1 MSAIDFLD
9 KTELKKSIER
19 MLDSARHNVGTMLPS
34 EWAESKRVMTSE
46 VSPFPGK
53 YSYDKTPYLKEI
65 VNCLS
70 EDHPAQIIAC
80 MKGAQVGF
88 STGVI
93 ENGIGYI
100 IDQAPGNILFLT
112 GHGDLSEEAMNGK
125 IDQMI
130 DSCGLRPLI
139 RPNVLRKRNQR
150 TGDTSKSKEF
160 PGGSLI
166 ADSASN
172 HKVLRQRSVRYG
184 FIDDFEAAK
193 IASKESGSTTEL
205 IEQRFAAYAAKMK
218 LFYISTPEL
227 KLTSNIEPV
236 FLKGDQRKYHVPC
249 PCCGDYIPL
258 EWNIDLPDGNKAGIT
273 WSVDDFGKLV
283 RRSVGYICQS
293 CGGFFDDSLKSDML
307 ADGLWKPT
315 AVPFNDGYYSYHLSS
330 LYAPPGMF
338 DWTRYVSQ
346 YLEACPV
353 GQEPIVR
360 KYKTF
365 VNVVLG
371 QTYEDKGSEMNAKS
385 LMMNQ
390 RNYQIGVIPEKLSIA
405 DGNGKIVML
414 TMAADMNGK
423 VEDARLDWEI
433 VAWSEN
439 GASYSV
445 DQGSIGTFIPR
456 EGMLKVKKDR
466 ERWTYNRGV
475 ENSVWPVFTKIAE
488 KVWVTDSGRKM
499 KILITGLD
507 TGHYTT
513 YSYDYIDS
521 VNVPVVGLKGKD
533 VNKYVR
539 IGADVP
545 SFSPAKERNKLY
557 LVEVNHL
564 KDDLNESMSLRWD
577 ARFDTVQPS
586 GYMNFPNSSDGKY
599 SYQGYFSHFEAEHRV
614 VQADKNGDGVT
625 MRWLKKDSTVQN
637 HFMDCRIYNVAVRD
651 IAVWTICTQM
661 KIKNPTWADYVSWA
675 LTVIR

>member
-1 MSAIDFLD
+1 MIDYID
-9 KTELKKSIER
+9 PVALKSNLRRLFDGAKFQ
-19 MLDSARHNVGTMLPS
+19 LGTQLPS
-34 EWAESKRVMTSE
+34 EWAEAKRVMTSE

-65 VNCLS
+65 VDCLS

-130 DSCGLRPLI
+130 DSCGLRPII

-205 IEQRFAAYAAKMK
+205 IEQRFAAYASKMK

-236 FLKGDQRKYHVPC
+236 FKKGDQRKYHVPC

-258 EWNIDLPDGNKAGIT
+258 EWSVDLPNGDRAGMT
-273 WSVDDFGKLV
+273 WQADEMGKLI
-283 RRSVGYICQS
+283 RGTVGYICQS
-293 CGGFFDDSLKSDML
+293 CAGFFTDNKKTEML
-307 ADGLWKPT
+307 HNGQWTPT
-315 AVPFNDGYYSYHLSS
+315 AIPFNDGYYSYHLSS
-330 LYAPPGMF
+330 LYAPAGMF
-338 DWTRYVSQ
+338 DWTRYVEQ
-346 YLEACPV
+346 YLEACPP
-353 GQEPIVR
+353 GQDPIER

-371 QTYEDKGSEMNAKS
+371 QTYEDKGSEMNSKN
-385 LMMNQ
+385 LMRNQ
-390 RNYQIGVIPEKLSIA
+390 RNYEIGIIPEKLSIA

-414 TMAADMNGK
+414 TMASDMNGK
-423 VEDARLDWEI
+423 VEDARLDWEV
-433 VAWSEN
+433 VAWSET

-456 EGMLKVKKDR
+456 EGLIKNKQDR

-475 ENSVWPVFTKIAE
+475 EKSVWPELAKIAE
-488 KVWVTDSGRKM
+488 KVFVTDTGRKM
-499 KILITGLD
+499 KCIISGLD

-513 YSYDYIDS
+513 YGYEFVDNS
-521 VNVPVVGLKGKD
+521 NTLVVALKGKD

-539 IGADVP
+539 IGADVH
-545 SFSPAKERNKLY
+545 SFTPAKERNKLY

-564 KDDLNESMSLRWD
+564 KDDLSEYMALNWD
-577 ARFDTVQPS
+577 SRFDSSQPS
-586 GYMNFPNSSDGKY
+586 GFMNFPNSADGKY
-599 SYQGYFSHFEAEHRV
+599 SYQNYFAHYESEHRV
-614 VQADKNGDGVT
+614 VQADRNGDGTT
-625 MRWLKKDSTVQN
+625 MRWLKKTSTVQN
-637 HFMDCRIYNVAVRD
+637 HFMDCRIYNIAVRD
-651 IAVWTICTQM
+651 IAVWILCTSM
-661 KIKNPTWADYVSWA
+661 KIKNPTWADYVRWA
-675 LTVIR
+675 TSMIK

>member
-1 MSAIDFLD
+1 MAIEYFD
-9 KTELKKSIER
+9 KEALKSNI
-19 MLDSARHNVGTMLPS
+19 ARLFDAASHQIGTQRPS
-34 EWAESKRVMTSE
+34 EWAESKRIMTSE

-53 YSYDKTPYLKEI
+53 YSYDKTPYLREI

-193 IASKESGSTTEL
+193 VSSKESGSTTEL

-227 KLTSNIEPV
+227 KVSSNIEPV
-236 FLKGDQRKYHVPC
+236 YLKGDQRKYHVPC

-258 EWNIDLPDGNKAGIT
+258 EWNLDLPDGNKAGIT
-273 WSVDDFGKLV
+273 WMVDDLGKLI
-283 RRSVGYICQS
+283 RKSVGYICQS
-293 CGGFFDDSLKSDML
+293 CGNFFNDSSKSDML
-307 ADGLWKPT
+307 HNGDWKPT
-315 AVPFNDGYYSYHLSS
+315 AQPVNEGYYSYHLSS
-330 LYAPPGMF
+330 LYAPPGMY
-338 DWTRYVSQ
+338 DWAKYVEQ
-346 YLEACPV
+346 YLEACPP
-353 GQEPIVR
+353 GQDPIVS

-371 QTYEDKGSEMNAKS
+371 QTYEDKGSSMDAKT
-385 LMMNQ
+385 LMLNQ
-390 RNYQIGVIPEKLSIA
+390 RNYEIGIIPEKLSIA

-414 TMAADMNGK
+414 TMGADMNGK

-433 VAWSEN
+433 VAWSES

-456 EGMLKVKKDR
+456 EGLLKVKQDR
-466 ERWTYNRGV
+466 ERWTYNRGA
-475 ENSVWPVFTKIAE
+475 ERNVWDLFSEICQKPYI
-488 KVWVTDSGRKM
+488 TDTGRKM
-499 KILITGLD
+499 RIVLTGLD
-507 TGHYTT
+507 TGYHTT
-513 YSYDYIDS
+513 FSYDYID
-521 VNVPVVGLKGKD
+521 NCNHPVVGLKGKD

-539 IGADVP
+539 IGADVQ
-545 SFSPAKERNKLY
+545 SFSPARERNKLY
-557 LVEVNHL
+557 LVEVNHI
-564 KDDLNESMSLRWD
+564 KDDLSEQMALKWD
-577 ARFDTVQPS
+577 GRFDEKQPA
-586 GYMNFPNSSDGKY
+586 GFMNFPNSKDGKY
-599 SYQGYFSHFEAEHRV
+599 GYQTFFSHFEAEHRV
-614 VQADKNGDGVT
+614 VDVDRSGDGVK
-625 MRWLKKDSTVQN
+625 MRWIKKTSTSQN
-637 HFMDCRIYNVAVRD
+637 HFMDCRIYNIAIRD
-651 IAVWTICTQM
+651 IVVSILMTQM

-675 LTVIR
+675 TSKI